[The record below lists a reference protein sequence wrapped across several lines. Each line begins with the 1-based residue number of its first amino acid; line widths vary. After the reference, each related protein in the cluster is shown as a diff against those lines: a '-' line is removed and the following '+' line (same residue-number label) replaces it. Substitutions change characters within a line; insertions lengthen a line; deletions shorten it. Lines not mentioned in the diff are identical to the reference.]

1 MAEKIR
7 YAVVGLGYIAQSA
20 VLPAFA
26 HAKRNSVPS
35 ALVSDDP
42 EKLDALGRK
51 YKVEH
56 RATYEE
62 YDELLASGAVDAV
75 YLALPNSHHR
85 EYTERAAR
93 AGVHVLCEKPMAV
106 TESECRSMIQACASA
121 DVKLM
126 VAYRL
131 HFDPANLNAAAQLR
145 RGRIGDV
152 RMFTSEFTM
161 QVGDGDIRLQK
172 ALGGG
177 ALYDIGVYCINA
189 ARSVF
194 QAEPVEVQA
203 MTVTGPDPRFKEVGE
218 MTAAM
223 LRYPG
228 DRLATFVVSFG
239 AQKISRYRVIG
250 TEGHLTL
257 DPGYEIWEPL
267 KQEVTRGKRTSRKTY
282 PRRDQFAPELAYFS
296 ECILND
302 REPEPSGREGLNDT
316 LIVRALLDSAERRR
330 PVRLSLEGDELPETD
345 QAKRRYRPPRRP
357 GLIKAKAPGERR

>member
-1 MAEKIR
+1 MTDKIR

-26 HAKRNSVPS
+26 HAKRNSVLS

-51 YKVEH
+51 YKVDH
-56 RATYEE
+56 RVTYQD
-62 YDELLASGAVDAV
+62 YDELLARGAVDAV

-106 TESECRSMIQACASA
+106 TESECRSMIQACESA
-121 DVKLM
+121 GVKLM

-131 HFDPANLNAAAQLR
+131 HFDPANLKAAEQVR

-161 QVGDGDIRLQK
+161 QVGEGDIRLQK

-177 ALYDIGVYCINA
+177 ALYDIGIYCINA

-203 MTVTGPDPRFKEVGE
+203 MSVTGPDPRFREVGE
-218 MTAAM
+218 ITAAI

-228 DRLATFVVSFG
+228 DRLASFVVSFG

-257 DPGYEIWEPL
+257 DPGYEIWDEL
-267 KQEVTRGKRTSRKTY
+267 KQEVTRGKRTSHKTY
-282 PRRDQFAPELAYFS
+282 PRRDQFAPELVYFS
-296 ECILND
+296 ECIQTD
-302 REPEPSGREGLNDT
+302 TEPEPSGREGLNDT

-330 PVRLSLEGDELPETD
+330 PIRLSLEGDELPEPD
-345 QAKRRYRPPRRP
+345 QAKHRYPPARRP
-357 GLIKAKAPGERR
+357 ELFRAKAPAARR